1 LDLSQTSTKRSVSKT
16 LLAWIFAILF
26 VISAI
31 GVIFSFF
38 PIGNLLN
45 PEFYQQAMVE
55 VNIYQRL
62 PDAIANQL
70 AVNLNPAAGDS
81 DAGISLVVLNDQEWE
96 AILIDLID
104 PDWLQTQSEG
114 VIDQVFELLLVSEDP
129 LNTPIEFSVSD
140 IKESIAGP
148 EGVQAINQIINA
160 QPPCS
165 LDQLVGLVQ
174 VGLGMENTVG
184 SILCRPPD
192 FILAEINPLVE
203 SFLMASM
210 EQVPETIQF
219 QIPFAHIESQSNEI
233 SQVEDQG
240 FIPESLQ
247 RLRQVN
253 TLRSWSPLLP
263 IFFLLLM
270 SLVAVRSLR
279 DFMAWWGGT
288 LFTAGALSLI
298 FSSILVPALT
308 WAIKTYLPMDLVGAV
323 NLPEILVN
331 IGLTDLYSALVNQL
345 QMSIIIPAGMMAG
358 FGFALLLGLLLLSRI
373 SPKINPQ
380 PDNSQVLHRPG

>member
-380 PDNSQVLHRPG
+380 PDNSRVLHRPG

>member
-1 LDLSQTSTKRSVSKT
+1 MAD
-16 LLAWIFAILF
+16 
-26 VISAI
+26 
-31 GVIFSFF
+31 
-38 PIGNLLN
+38 
-45 PEFYQQAMVE
+45 

-70 AVNLNPAAGDS
+70 AVNLTPAAGDS
-81 DAGISLVVLNDQEWE
+81 DSGISLVVLNDQEWE

-104 PDWLQTQSEG
+104 PDWLQSQTEG
-114 VIDQVFELLLVSEDP
+114 VIDQVFELLLVSKDP
-129 LNTPIEFSVSD
+129 LNTPIEFSVSE

-148 EGVQAINQIINA
+148 EGVQAINQIIEA

-174 VGLGMENTVG
+174 VGLGMENTIG

-203 SFLMASM
+203 SFLMATM
-210 EQVPETIQF
+210 DQIPETIEF
-219 QIPFAHIESQSNEI
+219 HIPLSQLENQSPEI

-240 FIPESLQ
+240 YIPESLQ

-263 IFFLLLM
+263 IISLLLM
-270 SLVAVRSLR
+270 TLVAVRSLR

-288 LFTAGALSLI
+288 LFTAGSISLI
-298 FSSILVPALT
+298 FSAILVPAFT
-308 WAIKTYLPMDLVGAV
+308 WAIETYLPMDFI
-323 NLPEILVN
+323 NSYNMPEILVN
-331 IGLTDLYSALVNQL
+331 IGFTDLYFELVNQL
-345 QMSIIIPAGMMAG
+345 QMSIIIPAGIMTAI
-358 FGFALLLGLLLLSRI
+358 GFALLLGLLLLSRI
-373 SPKINPQ
+373 SPKVKPQ
-380 PDNSQVLHRPG
+380 SEKSQVLHGSG

>member
-1 LDLSQTSTKRSVSKT
+1 MAD
-16 LLAWIFAILF
+16 
-26 VISAI
+26 
-31 GVIFSFF
+31 
-38 PIGNLLN
+38 
-45 PEFYQQAMVE
+45 

-70 AVNLNPAAGDS
+70 AVNLTPAAGDS
-81 DAGISLVVLNDQEWE
+81 DSGISLVVLNDQEWE

-104 PDWLQTQSEG
+104 PDWLQSQTEG
-114 VIDQVFELLLVSEDP
+114 VIDQVFELLLVSNDP
-129 LNTPIEFSVSD
+129 LNTPIEFSVSE

-148 EGVQAINQIINA
+148 EGVQAINQIIEA

-174 VGLGMENTVG
+174 VGLGMENTIG

-203 SFLMASM
+203 SFLMATM
-210 EQVPETIQF
+210 DQIPETIEF
-219 QIPFAHIESQSNEI
+219 HIPLSQLENQSPEI

-240 FIPESLQ
+240 YIPESLQ

-263 IFFLLLM
+263 IISLLLM
-270 SLVAVRSLR
+270 TLVAVRSLR

-288 LFTAGALSLI
+288 LFTAGSISLI
-298 FSSILVPALT
+298 FSAILVPAFT
-308 WAIKTYLPMDLVGAV
+308 WAIETYLPMDLI
-323 NLPEILVN
+323 NSYNMPEILVN
-331 IGLTDLYSALVNQL
+331 IGFTDLYFELVNQL
-345 QMSIIIPAGMMAG
+345 QMSIIIPAGIMTAI
-358 FGFALLLGLLLLSRI
+358 GFALLLGLLLLSRI
-373 SPKINPQ
+373 SPKVKPQ
-380 PDNSQVLHRPG
+380 PEKSQVLHGSG

>member
-1 LDLSQTSTKRSVSKT
+1 LSLSQTSIKRSVSRT
-16 LLAWIFAILF
+16 ILTWIFAILF
-26 VISAI
+26 VISAV
-31 GVIFSFF
+31 GLIFSFF
-38 PIGNLLN
+38 PIGKLLN
-45 PEFYQQAMVE
+45 PEFYQQAMAD

-70 AVNLNPAAGDS
+70 AVNLTPAAGDS
-81 DAGISLVVLNDQEWE
+81 DSGISLVVLNDQEWE

-104 PDWLQTQSEG
+104 PDWLQSQTEG
-114 VIDQVFELLLVSEDP
+114 VIDQVFELLLVSNDP
-129 LNTPIEFSVSD
+129 LNTPIEFSVSE

-148 EGVQAINQIINA
+148 EGVQAINQIIEA

-174 VGLGMENTVG
+174 VGLGMENTIG

-203 SFLMASM
+203 SFLMATM
-210 EQVPETIQF
+210 DQIPETIEF
-219 QIPFAHIESQSNEI
+219 HIPLSQLENQSPEI

-240 FIPESLQ
+240 YIPESLQ

-263 IFFLLLM
+263 IISLLLM
-270 SLVAVRSLR
+270 TLVAVRSLR

-288 LFTAGALSLI
+288 LFTAGSISLI
-298 FSSILVPALT
+298 FSAILVPAFT
-308 WAIKTYLPMDLVGAV
+308 WAIETYLPMDLI
-323 NLPEILVN
+323 NSYNMPEILVN
-331 IGLTDLYSALVNQL
+331 IGFTDLYFELVNQL
-345 QMSIIIPAGMMAG
+345 QMSIIIPAGIMTAI
-358 FGFALLLGLLLLSRI
+358 GFALLLGLLLLSRI
-373 SPKINPQ
+373 SPKVKPQ
-380 PDNSQVLHRPG
+380 PEKSQVLHGSG